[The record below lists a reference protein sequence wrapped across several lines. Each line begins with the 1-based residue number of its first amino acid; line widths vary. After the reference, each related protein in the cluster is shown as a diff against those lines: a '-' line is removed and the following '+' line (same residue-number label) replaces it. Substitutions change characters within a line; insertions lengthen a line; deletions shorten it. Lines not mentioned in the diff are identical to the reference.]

1 VCASVCGIFFYP
13 ISVYLASVFLPLF
26 QSHSILLIFKTHLLF
41 SFPACLM
48 RPLSASFEWDGAL
61 AAAVWS
67 LGYFSDDRSMDWQLL
82 DSEQERNG
90 SAAGTG
96 WEELIED
103 AGLAAT
109 LKPLD

>member
-1 VCASVCGIFFYP
+1 VRECVRVCVGHFFFYP

-26 QSHSILLIFKTHLLF
+26 QSHSILLILKTHLLF

-67 LGYFSDDRSMDWQLL
+67 SGYFSDGAVDGLAITGFAGM
-82 DSEQERNG
+82 
-90 SAAGTG
+90 GTG
-96 WEELIED
+96 VRLGRD
-103 AGLAAT
+103 GRS
-109 LKPLD
+109 